1 MLTFQDIEGHTCFI
15 CGCPVEDWND
25 DFCENCEIE
34 FVNKQLD
41 EVKQERECYVREEI
55 QSYTKG

>member
-41 EVKQERECYVREEI
+41 EVKQEERDNNGYNSNSVC
-55 QSYTKG
+55 